1 MMSTKPAHSDAI
13 PNCLAEP
20 EDEMVGLLGELISVP
35 TENPPGRNYRACVNL
50 LESCLRQRGFTCERV
65 ATEDLN
71 DASGERSART
81 VFSRA
86 LRRGSGVIQRAVS
99 TRKERAFPSGDPS
112 RI

>member
-35 TENPPGRNYRACVNL
+35 TENPAGRNYRACVNL

-71 DASGERSART
+71 DASGERAECAFASYGSGA
-81 VFSRA
+81 RA
-86 LRRGSGVIQRAVS
+86 LYFHGHYDVVPA
-99 TRKERAFPSGDPS
+99 
-112 RI
+112 